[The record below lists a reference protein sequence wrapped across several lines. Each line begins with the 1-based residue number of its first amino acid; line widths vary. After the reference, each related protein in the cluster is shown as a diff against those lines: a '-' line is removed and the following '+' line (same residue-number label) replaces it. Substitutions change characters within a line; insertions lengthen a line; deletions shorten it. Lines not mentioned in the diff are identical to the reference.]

1 MLGHDIA
8 AALPDLQAHAESL
21 LVDTFTVYKPNG
33 TTTDP
38 DDFEVPAFASQGSTK
53 GKVQGP
59 SSQATDTATQT
70 ATVGGVERPV
80 VAGGLHIPVS
90 APNPAAGPEGVGW
103 EYVCTA
109 VGAMSDT
116 SLVGRRWRVVNA
128 PAKTYATARR
138 LDVVEVPL

>member
-1 MLGHDIA
+1 MRA
-8 AALPDLQAHAESL
+8 RAQALMA
-21 LVDTFTVYKPNG
+21 DTFTAYAPNG
-33 TTTDP
+33 TTTDA
-38 DDFEVPAFASQGSTK
+38 DGFEVPAYASQGSTK

-80 VAGGLHIPVS
+80 IAGGLHIPVS
-90 APNPAAGPEGVGW
+90 APSPAAGPEGVGW

-109 VGAMSDT
+109 VGALSDT

-128 PAKTYATARR
+128 PAKTHATARR